1 MTARRLTAA
10 TFLFVF
16 SALPVA
22 AQPGPQRVS
31 TTEAVVPASLTTP
44 FKPVVAKVTASTV
57 WVRCDGKDTVLG
69 TIVGADGYILTK
81 VSELRGKVTVR
92 TAAGKTHDAVMVA
105 THKETDLALLKIDA
119 KDLKPVTFADTRKI
133 PVGNWLA
140 AAGPHGE
147 PVSVGVVSV
156 KTRKIDDD
164 DVNRFSNKNRGLLE
178 ITFPR
183 STTKNEPK
191 VGTVSSKDA
200 DGKTRQGA
208 AAKAGMKVN
217 DVICEIDGIKVKTID
232 DVNDIL
238 NQYRPGEVVNVK
250 VMRDDEVVELDPIKL
265 AKRPLDPARD
275 REEFQNSMGNRLSG
289 RRTGFPAILQTDMI
303 VDPDKCGGPVVDL
316 DGNVV
321 GINIARAGRVETWIL
336 PSEVIRPLLDDLK
349 AGKYPPISI
358 RKGPAEK

>member
-1 MTARRLTAA
+1 VPA
-10 TFLFVF
+10 
-16 SALPVA
+16 S
-22 AQPGPQRVS
+22 AQPGSQPVNAA
-31 TTEAVVPASLTTP
+31 EVIVPARLTSP
-44 FKPVVAKVTASTV
+44 FKPIVTKVAASTV
-57 WVRCDGKDTVLG
+57 WVRCDGKDAVLG
-69 TIVGADGYILTK
+69 TIVGADGYVLTK

-92 TAAGKTHDAVMVA
+92 TAAGKTYPAEMVA

-119 KDLKPVTFADTRKI
+119 TGLTPVTFVDTRKL
-133 PVGNWLA
+133 PLGNWLA
-140 AAGPHGE
+140 AAGPSDE

-156 KTRKIDDD
+156 KTRKLEDD

-191 VGTVSSKDA
+191 VGTVTFRDS
-200 DGKTRQGA
+200 DGKSRQGV

-217 DVICEIDGIKVKTID
+217 DVICEIDGIEVKTID

-238 NQYRPGEVVNVK
+238 NQYRPGEVVTVK
-250 VMRDDEVVELDPIKL
+250 VKREDEVVELDPIKL
-265 AKRPLDPARD
+265 AKRPLDPMRD
-275 REEFQNSMGNRLSG
+275 REEFQNSMGNKLSG
-289 RRTGFPAILQTDMI
+289 RRTGFPAVLQTDMI

-358 RKGPAEK
+358 RKASAEK

>member
-10 TFLFVF
+10 TFLLVF
-16 SALPVA
+16 AALPA
-22 AQPGPQRVS
+22 SAQPGADRVS
-31 TTEAVVPASLTTP
+31 TMELAVPASLTTP

-57 WVRCDGKDTVLG
+57 WVRCDGKDAVLG
-69 TIVGADGYILTK
+69 TIVGTDGYILTK

-92 TAAGKTHDAVMVA
+92 TAAGKTYDAVMVA
-105 THKETDLALLKIDA
+105 THKETDLALLKIESTG
-119 KDLKPVTFADTRKI
+119 LKPVTFADTRKV

-140 AAGPHGE
+140 AAGPAGE

-156 KTRKIDDD
+156 KTRKLDDD

-191 VGTVSSKDA
+191 VGTVTSRDA
-200 DGKTRQGA
+200 DGKTRQGV

-217 DVICEIDGIKVKTID
+217 DVICEIEGIKVKTID

-238 NQYRPGEVVNVK
+238 NQYRPGEVVNIK
-250 VMRDDEVVELDPIKL
+250 VVREDEIVELSPIKL

-349 AGKYPPISI
+349 AGKHPPISI
-358 RKGPAEK
+358 RKGASEK